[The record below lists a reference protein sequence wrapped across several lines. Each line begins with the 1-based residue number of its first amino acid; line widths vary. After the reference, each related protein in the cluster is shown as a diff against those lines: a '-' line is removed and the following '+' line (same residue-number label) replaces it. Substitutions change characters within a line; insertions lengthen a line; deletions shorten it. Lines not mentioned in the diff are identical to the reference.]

1 MRDFDNFEVGASR
14 EVQFFGSR
22 IEKIFGSGSEFKKR
36 RNLMGR
42 KGRVEDVGTT
52 IAKALAVER
61 LFNIIFYN
69 VVFGRFIL
77 HRRRLLAEIGVV
89 DFCNRDVHVNT
100 VKERTR
106 KLLLVVIDLDLSAG
120 AFMCRVA

>member
-1 MRDFDNFEVGASR
+1 
-14 EVQFFGSR
+14 
-22 IEKIFGSGSEFKKR
+22 
-36 RNLMGR
+36 MGG

-89 DFCNRDVHVNT
+89 DFGDRDVHVNA
-100 VKERTR
+100 VKEGTR
-106 KLLLVVIDLDLSAG
+106 KLLLVVIDLDLGAG
-120 AFMCRVA
+120 AFVCRVT